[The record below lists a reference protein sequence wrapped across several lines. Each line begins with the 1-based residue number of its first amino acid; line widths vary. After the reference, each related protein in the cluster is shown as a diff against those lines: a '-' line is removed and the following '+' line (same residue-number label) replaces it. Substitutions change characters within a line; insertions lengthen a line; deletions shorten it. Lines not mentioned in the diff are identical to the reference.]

1 MSLADR
7 LAKAQQKDRISE
19 VRAKVQ
25 ERLVEVLGPRLY
37 DSTLSDNELEGLV
50 HQRLREL
57 LDEEEGPLSAQEKL
71 LIVRQIGD
79 SVLGLGPLEPYVR
92 DPEVTE
98 IMVNSW
104 DTIYV

>member
-7 LAKAQQKDRISE
+7 LAKSQQKDRMSE
-19 VRAKVQ
+19 VRVKVQ

-57 LDEEEGPLSAQEKL
+57 LDEEEGPLSAQEM
-71 LIVRQIGD
+71 
-79 SVLGLGPLEPYVR
+79 SPNTTLETRAPI
-92 DPEVTE
+92 PVTAL
-98 IMVNSW
+98 
-104 DTIYV
+104 